1 MAITKLSVSTVKNGL
16 LKSNKIWDQTS
27 TWVDAPTNSYIP
39 IASYTVPSGGLSSV
53 TISGIPQTFT
63 HLQIRYLVKNSSDS
77 YQMAM
82 QFNGVTSSDYFWH
95 ILNGNGSSAT
105 ANGYSSFSYIGLP
118 RTAPTTANVFY
129 VGVVDILD
137 YTSVVK
143 NKTVKGLGGGDNN
156 SAGHVDLT
164 SGAWNNSSTAIS
176 SIKLNATT
184 GNLAEYTNISI
195 YGVN

>member
-1 MAITKLSVSTVKNGL
+1 MVMVQVL
-16 LKSNKIWDQTS
+16 LQT
-27 TWVDAPTNSYIP
+27 DILLFL
-39 IASYTVPSGGLSSV
+39 I
-53 TISGIPQTFT
+53 
-63 HLQIRYLVKNSSDS
+63 LVCHVQRLRQ
-77 YQMAM
+77 QM
-82 QFNGVTSSDYFWH
+82 F
-95 ILNGNGSSAT
+95 
-105 ANGYSSFSYIGLP
+105 
-118 RTAPTTANVFY
+118 FY

-156 SAGHVDLT
+156 SAGHVDFT
-164 SGAWNNSSTAIS
+164 SGTWNNSSTAIS

>member
-1 MAITKLSVSTVKNGL
+1 MAIRRFSTSTIVNNL
-16 LKSNKIWDQTS
+16 LRYAKFWDQTS
-27 TWVDAPTNSYIP
+27 TFTAAPTNSYFP

-53 TISGIPQTFT
+53 TFAGLPQTFT

-105 ANGYSSFSYIGLP
+105 ANGYTSQTYIGLP

-156 SAGHVDLT
+156 SAGHVDFT
-164 SGAWNNSSTAIS
+164 SGTWNNSSTAIS